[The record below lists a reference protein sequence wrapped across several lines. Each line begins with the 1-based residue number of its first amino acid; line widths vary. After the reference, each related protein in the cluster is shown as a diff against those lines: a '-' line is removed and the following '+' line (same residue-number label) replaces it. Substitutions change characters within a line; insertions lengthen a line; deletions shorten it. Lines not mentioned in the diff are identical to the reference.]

1 MKAGKW
7 TAAQNK
13 AETDEVV
20 DSIGEL
26 VAICERDGFIPKYY
40 TAGPQDHVD
49 RVLEDMQRYTHQ
61 LIENEAG
68 LSQMIENA
76 MKQLMEE
83 NDRIKEAGEAGED
96 NEDDLFNYDKP
107 VIELADYEEFAEFNE
122 ELEEENE
129 DFFNSLLE
137 DDDDG
142 T

>member
-1 MKAGKW
+1 
-7 TAAQNK
+7 
-13 AETDEVV
+13 
-20 DSIGEL
+20 
-26 VAICERDGFIPKYY
+26 
-40 TAGPQDHVD
+40 
-49 RVLEDMQRYTHQ
+49 
-61 LIENEAG
+61 
-68 LSQMIENA
+68 MIENA

-96 NEDDLFNYDKP
+96 NEEDLFNYDKP